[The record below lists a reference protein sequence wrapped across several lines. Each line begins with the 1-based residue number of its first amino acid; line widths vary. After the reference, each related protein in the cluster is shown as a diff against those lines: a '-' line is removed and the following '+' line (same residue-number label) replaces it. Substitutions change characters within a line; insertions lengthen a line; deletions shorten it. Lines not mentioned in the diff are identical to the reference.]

1 MQLKQPSNIIQ
12 PLLCL
17 KEKLKKKM
25 YKVTTVR
32 FSLASML
39 LIVLCIFS
47 FFYLFLCKNGI
58 RCFLTKCWTL
68 VDKCRI
74 NLVCQ
79 IECLISFQ
87 SQEYEI
93 KFLVESE
100 KIIKDMNQPQLAVPL
115 VFHKMFYT

>member
-1 MQLKQPSNIIQ
+1 MRLKQPSNIIQ
-12 PLLCL
+12 SLLCL
-17 KEKLKKKM
+17 KEKLKKKI

-58 RCFLTKCWTL
+58 RCLTL

-93 KFLVESE
+93 KFLVE
-100 KIIKDMNQPQLAVPL
+100 KKNIIKDMNQPQLAVPL
-115 VFHKMFYT
+115 IFHKIFYT

>member
-1 MQLKQPSNIIQ
+1 MRLKQPSNIIQ
-12 PLLCL
+12 SLLCL
-17 KEKLKKKM
+17 KEKLKKKI

-47 FFYLFLCKNGI
+47 FFYLFSCKNGI
-58 RCFLTKCWTL
+58 RCWTL

-79 IECLISFQ
+79 IKCLISFQ

-100 KIIKDMNQPQLAVPL
+100 NIIKDMNQPQLAVPL
-115 VFHKMFYT
+115 IFHKMFYT

>member
-1 MQLKQPSNIIQ
+1 MQLKQPSNIFQ

-17 KEKLKKKM
+17 TEKLKKNI

-47 FFYLFLCKNGI
+47 ISYLFLCKNGI
-58 RCFLTKCWTL
+58 RCWTL

-100 KIIKDMNQPQLAVPL
+100 NIIKDMNQPQLAVPL
-115 VFHKMFYT
+115 IFHKMFYT

>member
-1 MQLKQPSNIIQ
+1 MRLKQPSNIIQ
-12 PLLCL
+12 SLLYL
-17 KEKLKKKM
+17 KEKLKKKINE
-25 YKVTTVR
+25 VTTVR

-39 LIVLCIFS
+39 LLIVPCIFS
-47 FFYLFLCKNGI
+47 IYLFYLFLCKHGI
-58 RCFLTKCWTL
+58 RCWTL

-79 IECLISFQ
+79 IKCLISFQ

-93 KFLVESE
+93 KFLAESE
-100 KIIKDMNQPQLAVPL
+100 KIIKDMNQLQLAVPL